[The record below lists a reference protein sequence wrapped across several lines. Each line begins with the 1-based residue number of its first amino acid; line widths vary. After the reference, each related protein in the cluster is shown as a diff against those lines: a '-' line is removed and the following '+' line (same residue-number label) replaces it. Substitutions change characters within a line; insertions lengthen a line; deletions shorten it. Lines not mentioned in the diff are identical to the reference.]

1 MSRQNKLFLV
11 VSTFIF
17 IGGLTYYFVQR
28 NKVRKEEEDGDK
40 K

>member
-1 MSRQNKLFLV
+1 MSSQNKLFLV

-17 IGGLTYYFVQR
+17 ITGLTYYLVQKH
-28 NKVRKEEEDGDK
+28 NVKKEEEDGNK